1 MENQMSKSR
10 LKAGL
15 IVSILI
21 LVALFAAFWA
31 ASVVFGNRQ
40 PFIPS
45 ERRIPPLGN
54 IPGDFEYFY
63 ISQTIVSTINIALLT
78 ILIITYASIYR
89 KTHSQ
94 FTIGLLIFA
103 GALLMKDLASSPLV
117 TAAFGYRV
125 FGLGPFVLL
134 PDLFEAAALSVLLYL
149 NIKY

>member
-1 MENQMSKSR
+1 MGNQMSKSR

-21 LVALFAAFWA
+21 LVALFAAFLG
-31 ASVVFGNRQ
+31 ASVVFGSHQ
-40 PFIPS
+40 PFMPS

-63 ISQTIVSTINIALLT
+63 ISQTIVSTINIALLI
-78 ILIITYASIYR
+78 ILIITYVSIFR
-89 KTHSQ
+89 KTHSE

-103 GALLMKDLASSPLV
+103 GALLMKDLASNPLV
-117 TAAFGYRV
+117 TAHFGYRGY
-125 FGLGPFVLL
+125 GLGPFVLL
-134 PDLFEAAALSVLLYL
+134 PDIFEAAALSVLLYL